1 MGNMQRKIRLRLHGT
16 RLPKDYTIALR
27 MDKTSQPTGPPR
39 IPRKRRRRTKPSLG
53 RGQSQPST
61 TQSTSSDSS
70 SASQSPSDQNSR
82 ENEQTDT
89 KTDSDAD
96 KIDYQIRL
104 NNAYPGSTNS
114 IGSIHQRR
122 WFITLDRL
130 NSGFINE
137 PGSGPGKK
145 RWVRKR
151 DPDPGSSGE
160 LLGFEPF
167 YVRGPD
173 VERSVVTGRLGGDV
187 LDDEEVEGFV
197 PRRGW
202 RGILE

>member
-1 MGNMQRKIRLRLHGT
+1 MQRKIRLRLHGT

-27 MDKTSQPTGPPR
+27 MDKTSQPAGPPR
-39 IPRKRRRRTKPSLG
+39 MPRNRRRRTKPSLG
-53 RGQSQPST
+53 RGQSQPSNIR
-61 TQSTSSDSS
+61 STSSDSS
-70 SASQSPSDQNSR
+70 SVSPPSDENPT
-82 ENEQTDT
+82 ENEQTDPQA
-89 KTDSDAD
+89 DSDAD
-96 KIDYQIRL
+96 QIDYQIRL

-130 NSGFINE
+130 NSGFIDE

-151 DPDPGSSGE
+151 DPDPGSLEG